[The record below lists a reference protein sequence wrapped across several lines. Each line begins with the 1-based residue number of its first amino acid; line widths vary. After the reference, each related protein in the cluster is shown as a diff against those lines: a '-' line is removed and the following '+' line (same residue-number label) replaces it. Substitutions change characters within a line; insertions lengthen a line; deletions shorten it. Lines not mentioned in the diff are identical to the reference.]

1 MDDCL
6 QYVGGTVGAVTLS
19 SIAAATA
26 YYYATRPSPQI
37 PLVPLED
44 QSPILDVSYFGYFV
58 WLASSN
64 TLLGCV
70 NDMSTCIEAHLH
82 KLIAFLMVRTD
93 I

>member
-37 PLVPLED
+37 PLVPLEA
-44 QSPILDVSYFGYFV
+44 QSPILDVSC
-58 WLASSN
+58 LSLDQS
-64 TLLGCV
+64 C
-70 NDMSTCIEAHLH
+70 
-82 KLIAFLMVRTD
+82 
-93 I
+93 